1 MKTIERTFKVYVVEK
16 ANRYNVIAIRTIK
29 TKETEREMY
38 NRLKQEI
45 TDEYDVYWDE
55 M

>member
-1 MKTIERTFKVYVVEK
+1 MKIIERTFKIFVVEK
-16 ANRYNVIAIRTIK
+16 ANRYNVVCIRRIK

-45 TDEYDVYWDE
+45 TDEYDIYWE
-55 M
+55 EI